1 MQKQP
6 LEVFCKKKC
15 SENVL
20 DISQENNCVE
30 VFFLLKRDSSNI
42 YLRKSILKNIC
53 GELLLL
59 IFGRILNNPPVL
71 EWFIMVRA
79 TTNILIRLKS
89 SCVYLV
95 KKNKKEQHSLKWRP
109 RTCDPGDET
118 LDPRPKH
125 TGPSG
130 LGTID
135 MWPRTLGSPDQDPR
149 PQDAGTRIW
158 VPGPRIPCP

>member
-6 LEVFCKKKC
+6 LEVFCKKNS

-20 DISQENNCVE
+20 DISQENNCVG

-109 RTCDPGDET
+109 KTPGPRSPGPVTQET
-118 LDPRPKH
+118 RPW
-125 TGPSG
+125 T
-130 LGTID
+130 
-135 MWPRTLGSPDQDPR
+135 QDPR
-149 PQDAGTRIW
+149 TQDPQ
-158 VPGPRIPCP
+158 V

>member
-20 DISQENNCVE
+20 DISQENNCVG

-95 KKNKKEQHSLKWRP
+95 KKNKKEQHSLK
-109 RTCDPGDET
+109 
-118 LDPRPKH
+118 
-125 TGPSG
+125 
-130 LGTID
+130 
-135 MWPRTLGSPDQDPR
+135 
-149 PQDAGTRIW
+149 
-158 VPGPRIPCP
+158 